1 MINQT
6 WQQVTDLNKTKTAL
20 FPGSFDP
27 ITYGHLDL
35 LKRATK
41 LFDRVIITVA
51 VNNRKKSVFTGEER
65 VDLIKECIHD
75 KSWKN
80 QIDVEQFS
88 GLLIDFAKR
97 KNVNVLLRGVRQ
109 ISDFEYEFRM
119 ALTNRRLAPDI
130 DTIFLMPD
138 EQLTFISASIVK
150 EIAYWGGDLTSFV
163 PENVA
168 EALIRKFSDKQTQD
182 S

>member
-1 MINQT
+1 LKPTM
-6 WQQVTDLNKTKTAL
+6 QQLTDSTKTNFAL

-35 LKRATK
+35 LERATK
-41 LFDRVIITVA
+41 LFDKIIVTVA
-51 VNNRKKSVFTGEER
+51 VNNRKSSVFTGMER
-65 VDLIKECIHD
+65 VDLIKECIHN
-75 KSWKN
+75 KSWNN
-80 QIDVEQFS
+80 QIEVEQFS
-88 GLLIDFAKR
+88 GLLIDFAR
-97 KNVNVLLRGVRQ
+97 TKNVKVLVRGVRQ

-130 DTIFLMPD
+130 DTVFLMPD

-168 EALIRKFSDKQTQD
+168 DALIRKFSDQQEKD